1 MRTVAGEFKTLNYG
15 LTTAKRG
22 YPSGALWWCINFIPR
37 PGGSIARR
45 PGIRLVK
52 SFKVASDKYLVGQPV
67 KIGSTYTMY
76 FAKTGA
82 SVDGYVSVNDRELH
96 DRKSIDQATYYTISG
111 IHDVQNVFNIG
122 PGEAVGNYNIL
133 PISNQTGG
141 AINTPQATDVTKTEF
156 CTNRIAVQPT
166 AITPSTD
173 YSISIEYF
181 IGTQAYNWKIYV
193 TTPSTEFPEQLD
205 ISDIPAVV
213 NGGNGLQANPNYS
226 SQVAARQADYARRR
240 AEWIR
245 SSIKYNTIDGFLSLL
260 LQAAQGKAG
269 NNGTGGYFFGSVG
282 TKWSD
287 TISTFIKGQ
296 SLCIIAPNG
305 VNINAVTVSPAF
317 KLAFKKSQTADKL
330 PSDGTPGQVVLV
342 GNSDLVL
349 RYDEG
354 VWNEIPRMRVSG
366 SFSLMSARV
375 DGSNRQYVGIV
386 NYGEEAP
393 IPTSAPLE
401 MVNAMQNAGV
411 PIKTMY
417 IGGRFCVI
425 CERAILVSAADKPF
439 NFFPKTSSS
448 VTAGDGAVVEISHS
462 SSEYILD
469 ACAVRVGAFVITN
482 LGAYVVNVS
491 DITHTSIQRV
501 RDVSFPEGAVHHI
514 LNVNGSVWHY
524 WRTSDTQS
532 IRVYTEGQ
540 YGGAWGSSDPIPHYD
555 ISREKTPIVTSMA
568 VTSSGDT
575 IYLSMYDTIK
585 VFRVF
590 EDHVSVFNFKPTI
603 GRIGGLAMSG
613 DSLLTFSQIDDY
625 MFIGE
630 YNDSQPYGGLDLWHT
645 PSVGTRPSWAEYATS
660 SGMFLPSSKAD
671 LLPVSEDPTFG
682 NKFSS
687 ALSLLPP
694 QQPNVS
700 TPSAIFNTKDFTIHV
715 KYGHDIAVNDETK
728 TFTYYAED
736 GNYITKEFSISRQWS
751 FTHPVYGAGAH
762 YLNLSNGTGPFSYGE
777 MEITHVTYRLTVYR
791 DETPSSWA

>member
-1 MRTVAGEFKTLNYG
+1 MRTVAGELKTLNYG

-22 YPSGALWWCINFIPR
+22 YPPGALWSCTNFIPR

-52 SFKVASDKYLVGQPV
+52 SFQVASDKYLVGQPV

-82 SVDGYVSVNDRELH
+82 SVDGYVSVNDKELH
-96 DRKSIDQATYYTISG
+96 DRKSIDLATYYTISG
-111 IHDVQNVFNIG
+111 IKEVENVFNIG
-122 PGEAVGNYNIL
+122 PGEAIGNHTIL
-133 PISNQTGG
+133 PVSNQRGG
-141 AINTPQATDVTKTEF
+141 AINTPEATDVTTTEF
-156 CTNRIAVQPT
+156 CTHRISVQPT
-166 AITPSTD
+166 ALTPSTD
-173 YSISIEYF
+173 FFISIDYK
-181 IGTQAYNWKIYV
+181 IGDVEYNWRIVV
-193 TTPSTEFPEQLD
+193 TTPATEFPEQLD
-205 ISDIPAVV
+205 ISDIPAVT
-213 NGGNGLQANPNYS
+213 NSGNGLQANPNYTT
-226 SQVAARQADYARRR
+226 QVAARQAAYAKRR
-240 AEWIR
+240 ADWIR
-245 SSIKYNTIDGFLSLL
+245 RSIKYNAIDGFLLLL
-260 LQAAQGKAG
+260 LQATQGKAESDG
-269 NNGTGGYFFGSVG
+269 PGGYSIGSYG
-282 TKWSD
+282 TKWDS
-287 TISTFIKGQ
+287 TIQTFINGQ
-296 SLCIIAPNG
+296 SLCIIAPSK
-305 VNINAVTVSPAF
+305 VTIKSVTVSPSF
-317 KLAFKKSQTADKL
+317 KLACKKVQTADKL
-330 PSDGTPGQVVLV
+330 PADGAPGQIVLV

-349 RYDEG
+349 RYEEG

-366 SFSLMSARV
+366 SFSLMSTRV
-375 DGSNRQYVGIV
+375 DDANRQYVGVV

-393 IPTSAPLE
+393 VPTSAPLE

-417 IGGRFCVI
+417 ISGRFCVI

-524 WRTSDTQS
+524 WRTSETQS

-540 YGGAWGSSDPIPHYD
+540 YGGTWGSSDPIPHYD
-555 ISREKTPIVTSMA
+555 ISRESVPRVTSIA

-575 IYLSMYDTIK
+575 IYLAMYSMIK
-585 VFRVF
+585 VFRIF
-590 EDHVSVFNFKPTI
+590 EDHVSVFEFLPSI
-603 GRIGGLAMSG
+603 GKICGLAMSG
-613 DSLLTFSQIDDY
+613 DSLLTFSQINEY

-630 YNDSQPYGGLDLWHT
+630 YNDSMTYGGLDLWHK
-645 PSVGTRPSWAEYATS
+645 PSIGTRPSWAEYATS

-671 LLPVSEDPTFG
+671 LLPVSENPTFG
-682 NKFSS
+682 NKFDS

-728 TFTYYAED
+728 TFTYYAVD
-736 GNYITKEFSISRQWS
+736 GNYITKEFSISQQWS

-762 YLNLSNGTGPFSYGE
+762 SINLSNGTGPFSYGE